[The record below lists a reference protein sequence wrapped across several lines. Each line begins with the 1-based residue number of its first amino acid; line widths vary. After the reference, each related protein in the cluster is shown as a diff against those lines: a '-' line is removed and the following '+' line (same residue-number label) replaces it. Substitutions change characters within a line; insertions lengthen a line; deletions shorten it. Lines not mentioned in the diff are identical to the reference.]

1 VKLFDDKSSGRRRSR
16 SGKKAT
22 LALNFDA
29 TALVQGKKD
38 RAMTVTFLRPYDNYE
53 RQTDGGS

>member
-1 VKLFDDKSSGRRRSR
+1 MTNRLAGAALGAAR
-16 SGKKAT
+16 AT

-38 RAMTVTFLRPYDNYE
+38 HAMTVTFLRLYDNYE
-53 RQTDGGS
+53 RQTDGRSSR